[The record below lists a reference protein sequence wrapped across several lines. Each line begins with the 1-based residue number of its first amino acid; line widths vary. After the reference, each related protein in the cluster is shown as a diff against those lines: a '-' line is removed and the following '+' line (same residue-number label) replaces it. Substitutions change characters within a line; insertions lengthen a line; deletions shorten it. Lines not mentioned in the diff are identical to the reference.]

1 MIKPTNLSSHGVP
14 MGTVTQSQ
22 IGIQQR
28 EPLARAGDLVLQELR
43 ELLAYLHPVKAAAF
57 HPWRRNLVIRG

>member
-28 EPLARAGDLVLQELR
+28 EPLARAGVVLQELR
-43 ELLAYLHPVKAAAF
+43 ELLAYLHPVKTPAF